1 MTFSLASSSL
11 FIIRAAAERQAEM
24 DRKAE
29 EARIEEEASA
39 QKQAEEDRIAAGAAA
54 AELAAK
60 QAEEAKYVL
69 LFISVIELFIN
80 MLLLTGLLLP
90 RKLKKLN

>member
-1 MTFSLASSSL
+1 
-11 FIIRAAAERQAEM
+11 M

-29 EARIEEEASA
+29 EARIEEEAAA

-60 QAEEAKYVL
+60 QAEEAKYVSIY
-69 LFISVIELFIN
+69 ISVTGLFIN
-80 MLLLTGLLLP
+80 MLVFTGLLLP
-90 RKLKKLN
+90 SKLKKIN